1 MASMIA
7 LSQSVMASPDH
18 VACDLDNETVILS
31 LKSGEYFGLN
41 PVAAAVWKMIQVKR
55 NVIAVRDGL
64 MAQFVDVKLERC
76 EEELVGLLV
85 ELKNLGLVEVN

>member
-1 MASMIA
+1 MIA

-41 PVAAAVWKMIQVKR
+41 PVAAAVWRMIQVKR
-55 NVIAVRDGL
+55 SVAAVRDSL
-64 MAQFVDVKLERC
+64 LQQFNGVTVEQC
-76 EEELVGLLV
+76 EAELINLLNQLEELQLV
-85 ELKNLGLVEVN
+85 EAT

>member
-1 MASMIA
+1 MIA

-55 NVIAVRDGL
+55 SVTAVRDGL
-64 MAQFVDVKLERC
+64 MAQFGDVTLEQC
-76 EEELVGLLV
+76 EEELMALLTQLE
-85 ELKNLGLVEVN
+85 ELQLIEVH